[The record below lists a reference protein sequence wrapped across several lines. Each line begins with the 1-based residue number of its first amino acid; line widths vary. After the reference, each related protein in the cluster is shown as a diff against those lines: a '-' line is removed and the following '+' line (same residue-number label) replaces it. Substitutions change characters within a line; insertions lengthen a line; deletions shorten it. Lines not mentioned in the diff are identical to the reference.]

1 MKRNL
6 KKVFGIVTT
15 TAMAAS
21 MFAMPAAAD
30 ETKEGSSITYP
41 LETDIESVSWY
52 AQEGIV
58 PHEKF
63 KDASESPFHIGLAE
77 HLGVNIDWS
86 FPTTGS
92 DANTFTNTLMADP
105 SSLPNIMQCYVMDNA
120 AQYIDDEIIWDLT
133 DYIQEYAP
141 DYYAFLQTN
150 PAYDKAMKDDQGRY
164 YTFGFFREDG
174 GWNDSYEGPVVRKDW
189 LDECGLEVPKT
200 IYEFENVIRVF
211 NEKYGATFDSAA
223 TRINDMGICGAFGAY
238 AGFAVNTNYGYY
250 VHDGKV
256 GLGAA
261 DDGWRDYVSWMNKMW
276 SEGLLDQDMLTEDD
290 TTIKDKIHNEKCG
303 VSYTSMGQLNIW
315 NKEEEA
321 AGNEGTWIGIPYP
334 TADDGSLSAVFG
346 GPGVGK
352 HTTVITKTADEDTM
366 KLCLQML
373 NYAYTEEGMLYWN
386 YGDEGVSWEYDE
398 DGVPQFTSLVKD
410 DPDTDP
416 MTKYNGATWGSCCIQ
431 ATNLLYQKNSQTA
444 IDANNTWFYIDEDE
458 EKNREIT
465 SGWRYPVGISF
476 TIEES
481 DKLDEISQNIPTFVN
496 ESYAS
501 FLTGA
506 NDINDDAVWEQYQK
520 DLESYNLS
528 EILEI
533 RQAAYDRYL
542 AR

>member
-1 MKRNL
+1 
-6 KKVFGIVTT
+6 
-15 TAMAAS
+15 
-21 MFAMPAAAD
+21 
-30 ETKEGSSITYP
+30 
-41 LETDIESVSWY
+41 
-52 AQEGIV
+52 
-58 PHEKF
+58 
-63 KDASESPFHIGLAE
+63 
-77 HLGVNIDWS
+77 
-86 FPTTGS
+86 
-92 DANTFTNTLMADP
+92 
-105 SSLPNIMQCYVMDNA
+105 
-120 AQYIDDEIIWDLT
+120 
-133 DYIQEYAP
+133 
-141 DYYAFLQTN
+141 
-150 PAYDKAMKDDQGRY
+150 
-164 YTFGFFREDG
+164 
-174 GWNDSYEGPVVRKDW
+174 
-189 LDECGLEVPKT
+189 
-200 IYEFENVIRVF
+200 
-211 NEKYGATFDSAA
+211 
-223 TRINDMGICGAFGAY
+223 
-238 AGFAVNTNYGYY
+238 
-250 VHDGKV
+250 
-256 GLGAA
+256 
-261 DDGWRDYVSWMNKMW
+261 
-276 SEGLLDQDMLTEDD
+276 
-290 TTIKDKIHNEKCG
+290 
-303 VSYTSMGQLNIW
+303 
-315 NKEEEA
+315 
-321 AGNEGTWIGIPYP
+321 
-334 TADDGSLSAVFG
+334 
-346 GPGVGK
+346 
-352 HTTVITKTADEDTM
+352 
-366 KLCLQML
+366 ML

-476 TIEES
+476 TTEES

>member
-1 MKRNL
+1 M
-6 KKVFGIVTT
+6 
-15 TAMAAS
+15 
-21 MFAMPAAAD
+21 
-30 ETKEGSSITYP
+30 
-41 LETDIESVSWY
+41 LEMS
-52 AQEGIV
+52 
-58 PHEKF
+58 
-63 KDASESPFHIGLAE
+63 
-77 HLGVNIDWS
+77 
-86 FPTTGS
+86 
-92 DANTFTNTLMADP
+92 
-105 SSLPNIMQCYVMDNA
+105 
-120 AQYIDDEIIWDLT
+120 
-133 DYIQEYAP
+133 
-141 DYYAFLQTN
+141 
-150 PAYDKAMKDDQGRY
+150 
-164 YTFGFFREDG
+164 
-174 GWNDSYEGPVVRKDW
+174 
-189 LDECGLEVPKT
+189 
-200 IYEFENVIRVF
+200 
-211 NEKYGATFDSAA
+211 
-223 TRINDMGICGAFGAY
+223 
-238 AGFAVNTNYGYY
+238 
-250 VHDGKV
+250 
-256 GLGAA
+256 
-261 DDGWRDYVSWMNKMW
+261 
-276 SEGLLDQDMLTEDD
+276 
-290 TTIKDKIHNEKCG
+290 
-303 VSYTSMGQLNIW
+303 
-315 NKEEEA
+315 
-321 AGNEGTWIGIPYP
+321 TWIGIPYP

-520 DLESYNLS
+520 RSESYNLS
-528 EILEI
+528 
-533 RQAAYDRYL
+533 
-542 AR
+542 

>member
-1 MKRNL
+1 MKRNM
-6 KKVFGIVTT
+6 KKMVSVITM

-21 MFAMPAAAD
+21 MFAMPAAA
-30 ETKEGSSITYP
+30 EEKTGSITYP

-52 AQEGIV
+52 AQESIL

-63 KDASESPFHIGLAE
+63 KDASESPFHIGLAK

-105 SSLPNIMQCYVMDNA
+105 SSLPNIMQSYVMENA
-120 AQYIDDEIIWDLT
+120 AQYIDDGIIWDLT
-133 DYIQEYAP
+133 DYIEEYAP

-174 GWNDSYEGPVVRKDW
+174 GWNDTYEGPVVRKDW

-200 IYEFENVIRVF
+200 ISEFENVIRVF
-211 NEKYGATFDSAA
+211 NEKYGAKFDTSCSV
-223 TRINDMGICGAFGAY
+223 RFNDMGISGAFGAY
-238 AGFAVNTNYGYY
+238 AGVNVNTNYGYY
-250 VHDGKV
+250 VKDGKV

-261 DDGWRDYVSWMNKMW
+261 EDEWRDYVSWLNKLW
-276 SEGLLDQDMLTEDD
+276 EDGLIDQDMLTEDD
-290 TTIKDKIHNEKCG
+290 TTIKDKVHNGKCG
-303 VSYTSMGQLNIW
+303 ISYTSMGQLNNW

-321 AGNEGTWIGIPYP
+321 AGNEGTWVGIPYP
-334 TADDGSLSAVFG
+334 TADDGSISSVFG
-346 GPGVGK
+346 GPGIGK
-352 HTTVITKTADEDTM
+352 HTTVITTTADEDTM

-410 DPDTDP
+410 DQDTDP

-465 SGWRYPVGISF
+465 SGWRFPVGVSF
-476 TIEES
+476 TTGTV